1 MSGCRA
7 VAGLDTSGS
16 GLILSRMEASEAWDD
31 AEAIDPDDLLDDDD
45 PEGLPVSDED
55 LLGIDSDDD

>member
-1 MSGCRA
+1 
-7 VAGLDTSGS
+7 
-16 GLILSRMEASEAWDD
+16 MEASEAWDD